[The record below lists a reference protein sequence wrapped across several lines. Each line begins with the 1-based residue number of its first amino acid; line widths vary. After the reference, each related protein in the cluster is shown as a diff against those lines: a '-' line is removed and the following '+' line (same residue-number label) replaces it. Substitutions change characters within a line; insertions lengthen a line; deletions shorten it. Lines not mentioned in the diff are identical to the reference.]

1 MASQPSLVPA
11 ARMALLNQ
19 LSLHAS
25 QRASQ
30 VRPPAQPAQ
39 PATPAPPSPAAPP
52 APPDDELLRTSGLND
67 GLGYAPDPSA
77 REAALRDAKLRGKLL
92 GKRKSK
98 AAQGKAQGAAALAES
113 ESDDDEGRSSLGRR
127 KKAKKDGGEQ
137 K

>member
-30 VRPPAQPAQ
+30 
-39 PATPAPPSPAAPP
+39 
-52 APPDDELLRTSGLND
+52 LLRTSGLND